1 MFVKD
6 YLADLT
12 ETINDYTT
20 SGFIVISEITSDFR
34 SDKIG
39 IIHGKIVFV
48 DESILFFK
56 EYLDL
61 RHKIDKK
68 AYSFHYQDRNNNLI
82 FRYDNAWHKPRLA
95 FSEHKHTGNKII
107 PSSIPDVS
115 AVLEE
120 IMTDHMKLLLT

>member
-20 SGFIVISEITSDFR
+20 SGFIVIFEITSDFR

-39 IIHGKIVFV
+39 IIRGKIVFV
-48 DESILFFK
+48 DESTLFFK

-68 AYSFHYQDRNNNLI
+68 AYSFHYQDGNSNMI
-82 FRYDNAWHKPRLA
+82 FRYDNALHKPRLA
-95 FSEHKHTGNKII
+95 FNEHKHAGDKII
-107 PSSIPDVS
+107 PSSIPDIS

-120 IMTDHMKLLLT
+120 IINDYMNLQIT

>member
-20 SGFIVISEITSDFR
+20 SGFIVIFEITSDFR

-39 IIHGKIVFV
+39 IIRGKIDFV
-48 DESILFFK
+48 GESTLFFK

-68 AYSFHYQDRNNNLI
+68 AYSFHYQDRNSNLI
-82 FRYDNAWHKPRLA
+82 FRYDNALHKPRLA
-95 FSEHKHTGNKII
+95 FSDHKHAGDKIT
-107 PSSIPDVS
+107 PSSIPDIS

-120 IMTDHMKLLLT
+120 IINGYMNLQIT

>member
-12 ETINDYTT
+12 ESINEYSI

-34 SDKIG
+34 NDKIG
-39 IIHGKIVFV
+39 IIRGKIVFV

-68 AYSFHYQDRNNNLI
+68 AYSFHYQDRNSNLI
-82 FRYDNAWHKPRLA
+82 FRYDNALHKPRLA
-95 FSEHKHTGNKII
+95 FSEHKHTGDKII
-107 PSSIPDVS
+107 QSSIPDIG

-120 IMTDHMKLLLT
+120 IITDYMKLFLI